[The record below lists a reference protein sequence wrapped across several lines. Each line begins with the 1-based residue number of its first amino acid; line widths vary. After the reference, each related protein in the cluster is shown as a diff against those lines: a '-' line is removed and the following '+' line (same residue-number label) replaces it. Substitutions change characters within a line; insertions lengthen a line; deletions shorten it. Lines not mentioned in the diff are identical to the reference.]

1 MSLTTIITLP
11 ALGLVNAL
19 GHDTASIAQ
28 ALFCGDTAG
37 MVCED
42 GWLPQRAAR
51 VGRARVADLPA
62 LPASLSHYDSRNNR
76 LLFAALAQI
85 EDEVRSAIERF
96 GAHRVG
102 VVLGTS
108 TSGIYEGEAAI
119 AHYTTHGALTPGFHY
134 GRQEL
139 GDCARFVADARALT
153 GPAYTVSTACT
164 SSAKA
169 MVSAQQLIRA
179 GLCDAV
185 IAGGVDTLC
194 RLTINGFS
202 ALEAT
207 TADLCNPMSANR
219 RGINIGEGAA
229 LFLVSRKPADIALL
243 GAGESSDAHHISSP
257 EPNGKGAEAAIRQA
271 LAAAGAAP
279 DDISYLNL
287 HGTATPKNDKMES
300 RAVARLFPKGVP
312 CSSTK
317 PLTGHTLGAAGA
329 TELAFCWL
337 ALSHHNVDRRL
348 PPHVWDGCADPT
360 LPELNLV
367 RTGDTIDRHP
377 RRIMLSSSFAFG
389 GSNCCLAIGDAP

>member
-1 MSLTTIITLP
+1 MAPIITLP

-19 GHDTASIAQ
+19 GHDCASVSQ
-28 ALFCGDTAG
+28 ALFRGDTTG
-37 MVCED
+37 MVLED
-42 GWLPQRAAR
+42 GWLPDRAAR
-51 VGRARVADLPA
+51 VGRARMADLPA
-62 LPASLSHYDSRNNR
+62 LPDTLAHYGSRNNR
-76 LLFAALAQI
+76 LLLAALAQI
-85 EDEVRSAIERF
+85 EDTVRTSIARV

-108 TSGIYEGEAAI
+108 TSGVYEGEAAI
-119 AHYTTHGALTPGFHY
+119 AHHAKHGALTPGFHY

-139 GDCARFVADARALT
+139 GDCARFVADALALT

-169 MVSAQQLIRA
+169 MISAQQLIRA

-207 TADLCNPMSANR
+207 TAELCNPMSANR
-219 RGINIGEGAA
+219 RGINIGEAAA
-229 LFLVSRKPADIALL
+229 LFLVSRERADIALL

-279 DDISYLNL
+279 EDISYLNL
-287 HGTATPKNDKMES
+287 HGTATPKNDEMES
-300 RAVARLFPKGVP
+300 RAVARVFPKGVP

-348 PPHVWDGCADPT
+348 PPHVWDGAADPA

-367 RTGDTIDRHP
+367 RTGNTIDRHE